1 MKNSK
6 HITITLLLTV
16 LGIVT
21 FMGTSSFSSL
31 RKKSKSVVVT
41 TIEKTDAQFLASAA
55 EINLEEIQL
64 GQLAQKKST
73 MMDVQELGKM
83 METEHTKSLSDLT
96 TLASKKGISLPKSV
110 TSEAKEEYK
119 ELNNKSE
126 KKFNDEYCELMIKGH
141 KHAISLFETAS
152 KDSKDSEI
160 KAWAAATLPALRMH
174 LEHAKMCKTKCEK
187 M

>member
-1 MKNSK
+1 MNNF
-6 HITITLLLTV
+6 LMVV
-16 LGIVT
+16 LGTATLI
-21 FMGTSSFSSL
+21 GASSFSNI
-31 RKKSKSVVVT
+31 RMQNKSVIIT
-41 TIEKTDAQFLASAA
+41 TIVKTDAKFLASAA

-83 METEHTKSLSDLT
+83 METEHSKSLSDLT
-96 TLASKKGISLPKSV
+96 ALAKKKGISLPQSV
-110 TSEAKEEYK
+110 NSQAKEEYK
-119 ELNNKSE
+119 ELNGKSE
-126 KKFNDEYCELMIKGH
+126 KKFNDEYCELMVKGH
-141 KHAISLFETAS
+141 KQAIALFETAS

-174 LEHAKMCKTKCEK
+174 LEHAKMCKVKCEK

>member
-1 MKNSK
+1 MKNRK
-6 HITITLLLTV
+6 HIMSNFLMVVFGAATLI
-16 LGIVT
+16 GA
-21 FMGTSSFSSL
+21 SSFSNL
-31 RKKSKSVVVT
+31 RMQNKSVLIT
-41 TIEKTDAQFLASAA
+41 TIVKTDAQFLASAA

-83 METEHTKSLSDLT
+83 METEHTKSLGDLT

-141 KHAISLFETAS
+141 KHAIALFETAS

-174 LEHAKMCKTKCEK
+174 LEHAKMCKAKCEK